1 MSDEQKTFLN
11 AVQLA
16 KRWNNAVS
24 PGTLAN
30 WRSQGKGPPYQ
41 KIGSKVLYRLDLVIE
56 WEQKQQIQPQ

>member
-1 MSDEQKTFLN
+1 MSDEQTTFLN
-11 AVQLA
+11 AVQLS

-41 KIGSKVLYRLDLVIE
+41 KIGSKVLYRLDKVIE
-56 WEQKQQIQPQ
+56 WERKNLRQPE